1 MSISPRA
8 ARRSLESNREETA
21 MQYMLLIYGSEER
34 WDSYSDEER
43 KAIYEEY
50 YALSRDLRDQ
60 GKLISS
66 HELQGSAT
74 ATSVRL
80 RDGKTLTTDGP
91 FAETKERLGGYYLIE
106 ADSPGEAVEWA
117 ARIPSARDG
126 VVEVRPVV
134 LEHAEVS

>member
-1 MSISPRA
+1 
-8 ARRSLESNREETA
+8 
-21 MQYMLLIYGSEER
+21 MLLIYGSEER
-34 WDSYSDEER
+34 WGSYNEDEL

-50 YALSRDLRDQ
+50 YALSRELRDQ

-66 HELQGSAT
+66 HELQGSDT
-74 ATSVRL
+74 ATSVRV

-106 ADSPGEAVEWA
+106 ADSPEEALEWA

-134 LEHAEVS
+134 VEHAEVA